1 VTPHGAGYGP
11 ITFVWKSAAT
21 RYHLIERIRHRE
33 EYMLMRILLTI
44 MLVSVALDGHA
55 KPALLTHVPLQWRP
69 TSELASGTMD
79 MDATPIRFEAF
90 QDVRNDKEKVGENLE
105 DEPPKPVTT
114 TDDVGSFVSIH
125 MRQLFDRAELKT
137 VDGDAAVIIKGEVR
151 QFFATETS
159 TYNSQVEVQL
169 TLVDRDGNTLW
180 KGLASGEATRFGRS
194 YKIENYYE
202 VLSDAIVN
210 TVSSLLRSAEFRKA
224 LSHR

>member
-1 VTPHGAGYGP
+1 MRALL
-11 ITFVWKSAAT
+11 A
-21 RYHLIERIRHRE
+21 LILIFA
-33 EYMLMRILLTI
+33 
-44 MLVSVALDGHA
+44 ALDGYA
-55 KPALLTHVPLQWRP
+55 KTVLLTHMPLQWKP
-69 TSELASGTMD
+69 TSELASGTTD

-105 DEPPKPVTT
+105 DAQPKLVTT
-114 TDDVGSFVSIH
+114 TDDVGAFVSSH
-125 MRQLFDRAELKT
+125 VRDLFDRAGLKI
-137 VDGDAAVIIKGEVR
+137 VDSDAAVTIKGEVR
-151 QFFATETS
+151 QFFAKETS

-169 TLVDRDGNTLW
+169 TLVDRDGNTIW

-224 LSHR
+224 LARR

>member
-1 VTPHGAGYGP
+1 
-11 ITFVWKSAAT
+11 
-21 RYHLIERIRHRE
+21 
-33 EYMLMRILLTI
+33 MLMRILLTI

-55 KPALLTHVPLQWRP
+55 KAVLLTHMPLQWRP
-69 TSELASGTMD
+69 TSELASGTTD

-105 DEPPKPVTT
+105 DDPPKPVTT

-125 MRQLFDRAELKT
+125 MGQLFDRAGLKT
-137 VDGDAAVIIKGEVR
+137 VDSDAAVIIKGEVR
-151 QFFATETS
+151 QFFAKETS

-194 YKIENYYE
+194 YRIENYYE
-202 VLSDAIVN
+202 VLSDAVVN

-224 LSHR
+224 LSRR